1 MFESHGTK
9 KSLQVTIENAEFA
22 KHFHYFLTLEIEG
35 DNVKRKTDVSAQV
48 TNPVFQTNKFFM
60 PLDEGNLQK

>member
-35 DNVKRKTDVSAQV
+35 DNVKRKTDVSA
-48 TNPVFQTNKFFM
+48 
-60 PLDEGNLQK
+60 